1 MMDII
6 KNFKTI
12 IDIERPLQKGLTMR
26 TIEMLGT
33 NKKIITTNNI
43 FIIDRNNPIID
54 EIFLKKEYQEID
66 KNIH

>member
-26 TIEMLGT
+26 TIEMLGK

-54 EIFLKKEYQEID
+54 EIFLNKEYQEID

>member
-54 EIFLKKEYQEID
+54 EIFLNKEYQEID

>member
-1 MMDII
+1 
-6 KNFKTI
+6 
-12 IDIERPLQKGLTMR
+12 MR

-54 EIFLKKEYQEID
+54 EIFLNKEYQEID